1 MKSLSLA
8 QEFVRHPSPAHLR
21 AWQIR
26 MGYTYDTAAEAL
38 GVVRS
43 TYGRMLAGATTGK
56 AVERLSAVD
65 RRTAL
70 ACLAI
75 EMGLSPVEPPE
86 KENHRQ
92 AGTRAAG
99 AAAGDGKFVK
109 QLNKMHQDQIEG
121 EK

>member
-1 MKSLSLA
+1 MKSLKLA

-43 TYGRMLAGATTGK
+43 TYGRMLAGQATGK
-56 AVERLSAVD
+56 VVERLSAVD

-75 EMGLSPVEPPE
+75 EMGLSPFDPLE
-86 KENHRQ
+86 KEN
-92 AGTRAAG
+92 ATPLETSAADT
-99 AAAGDGKFVK
+99 AEDDREFVK
-109 QLNKMHQDQIEG
+109 QLNKQL
-121 EK
+121 